1 MWALAQRPQQP
12 AALLLAEIHL
22 QPGEALP
29 RLPGYSRVFV
39 AARPD
44 GYGGVAILLADSW
57 KVAAALWRSD
67 AADGRL
73 WVRVQGALPGG
84 LPLFLGTAYLP
95 PQGSPGCP
103 EDVPAW
109 FLRHADV
116 LAEAEAAGAALHAM
130 DANGRTASLPDWP
143 DGDEDAGC
151 PARRSSDTA
160 APNSHGRQLLS
171 LCQSSAARICN
182 GRVPGTTSGDATS
195 FGSRGTG
202 RAVVDYWLASA
213 SLLPRLPTM
222 AVDSWGLAAQH
233 SDHATLL
240 LELAA
245 PPAVQRDST
254 AQQEHT
260 SAPPQQRQFELGTA
274 EQLAAAVALLAGT
287 QRQLDALAAAAESAA
302 SPAALEQL
310 AAAFAELMVET
321 LDGAGMRQ
329 RSSNG
334 GAQRPHSLP
343 RSLQRQYGIR
353 DARRAQR
360 NAVQQAAVAQQRGIG
375 PEQQDAALRREVGRC
390 RNRLKRRLV
399 AAWHKCQALRGE
411 KLEQLDKTDP
421 QAFFFRLKPQAAK
434 QLNLVPEDVA
444 RHFQHLLG
452 TAAQPP
458 AHRPP
463 PEPPPEPPPAT
474 SPVSPTTAASTA
486 APQPAL
492 PPAAPP
498 PATSPAPALP
508 AHASATTHPS
518 PAPPATSPTTAAST
532 AATQPDITTLA
543 ARLGSPITPA
553 EVAAF
558 ASQAKPR
565 KAVAGEL
572 PPWFLKAAAEQLAPV
587 LAAVYT
593 AWRRVGQLATP
604 DALSIIAPI
613 LKPGGDPTSCSSLRG
628 IAIGTMAAKL
638 YAAILE
644 QRISDWA
651 EASNFRAAGQF
662 GFRRQRGTAQAALV
676 LRALQDQHRLRGQQ
690 LWGCFVDFKQ
700 AYDRVP
706 REQLWQK
713 LAARGVDTAWLAAA
727 QALYSNVPMSV
738 RTSAGLSPCFQ
749 AVTGLKQGCPLS
761 PTLFGLYIDDLEEE
775 LMAAARRGE
784 QLDLPSFLGSGGAA
798 VPPLLYADDMVL
810 LATSAAGLQR
820 QLNLLQQ
827 YCRQWGL
834 TVNID
839 KTKLML
845 LSGRRTQHAAQQTA
859 EAAGLTFAGQQLAAV
874 TSFKYL
880 GIAFHSST
888 CLAGA
893 AAPARAQLARL
904 AMHNCRTRCAE
915 VGIEA
920 APVQLRLFGTMVDS
934 VLSHGAEVW
943 GVQLAAKAACCHRG
957 SAGSA
962 AEKLQLSYLRHL
974 LGVRQS
980 TPNAAL
986 LAETGERPLWQ
997 RWLRRAAKLW
1007 NKTLEER
1014 PGSLLQQALLSSVQ
1028 LADGAHPL
1036 AQQSWAAQLAAGL
1049 AAVGMQLDL
1058 QQPATVDLGELGEAA
1073 QRRQLAQLQEA
1084 LAKGGASRLE
1094 HYVHNVVGALN
1105 LAPAMFGQRETYL
1118 DAVRRRQDREAL
1130 AQLRT
1135 GSHWGAEESG
1145 RWTRRPREQ
1154 RVCPHCH
1161 DGIEDAPHMLLTRPL
1176 YAPLRLNFP
1185 DLFAEPHPP
1194 HRFLRQKPCRLAAFA
1209 AACHQ
1214 RWLTATVAL
1223 PAVPP

>member
-1 MWALAQRPQQP
+1 MTVTP
-12 AALLLAEIHL
+12 IK
-22 QPGEALP
+22 
-29 RLPGYSRVFV
+29 V
-39 AARPD
+39 
-44 GYGGVAILLADSW
+44 GGVGEQ
-57 KVAAALWRSD
+57 R
-67 AADGRL
+67 
-73 WVRVQGALPGG
+73 
-84 LPLFLGTAYLP
+84 
-95 PQGSPGCP
+95 
-103 EDVPAW
+103 
-109 FLRHADV
+109 
-116 LAEAEAAGAALHAM
+116 
-130 DANGRTASLPDWP
+130 
-143 DGDEDAGC
+143 
-151 PARRSSDTA
+151 
-160 APNSHGRQLLS
+160 
-171 LCQSSAARICN
+171 
-182 GRVPGTTSGDATS
+182 
-195 FGSRGTG
+195 
-202 RAVVDYWLASA
+202 
-213 SLLPRLPTM
+213 
-222 AVDSWGLAAQH
+222 QH

-411 KLEQLDKTDP
+411 KLEQLAKTDP

-508 AHASATTHPS
+508 AHTSATTHPSPAPPATSPTTAASTAAPQPALPPAAPPPATSPATALPAHTSATTHPS

-532 AATQPDITTLA
+532 AATQPDVTTLA

-749 AVTGLKQGCPLS
+749 AVTGLKQGCPLT

-1058 QQPATVDLGELGEAA
+1058 QQPAPVDLGELGEAA

-1135 GSHWGAEESG
+1135 GSHWGAEETG

-1161 DGIEDAPHMLLTRPL
+1161 DGIEDAPHMLLTCPL

>member
-44 GYGGVAILLADSW
+44 GYGGVSILLADSW

-103 EDVPAW
+103 EDVQAW

-233 SDHATLL
+233 SDHATI
-240 LELAA
+240 
-245 PPAVQRDST
+245 
-254 AQQEHT
+254 
-260 SAPPQQRQFELGTA
+260 PQ
-274 EQLAAAVALLAGT
+274 
-287 QRQLDALAAAAESAA
+287 D
-302 SPAALEQL
+302 
-310 AAAFAELMVET
+310 
-321 LDGAGMRQ
+321 
-329 RSSNG
+329 
-334 GAQRPHSLP
+334 
-343 RSLQRQYGIR
+343 
-353 DARRAQR
+353 
-360 NAVQQAAVAQQRGIG
+360 
-375 PEQQDAALRREVGRC
+375 
-390 RNRLKRRLV
+390 
-399 AAWHKCQALRGE
+399 
-411 KLEQLDKTDP
+411 
-421 QAFFFRLKPQAAK
+421 FFFRLKPQAAK

-508 AHASATTHPS
+508 AHTSATTHPSPAPPATSPTTAASTAATQPALPPAAPPPATSPATALPAHTSATTHPS

-532 AATQPDITTLA
+532 AATQPDVTTLA

-690 LWGCFVDFKQ
+690 LWVCFVDFKQ

-957 SAGSA
+957 SAGSE

-1058 QQPATVDLGELGEAA
+1058 QQPAPVDLGELGEAA

-1135 GSHWGAEESG
+1135 GSHWGAEETG

-1161 DGIEDAPHMLLTRPL
+1161 DGIEDAPHMLLTCPL

>member
-1 MWALAQRPQQP
+1 M
-12 AALLLAEIHL
+12 
-22 QPGEALP
+22 
-29 RLPGYSRVFV
+29 V
-39 AARPD
+39 A
-44 GYGGVAILLADSW
+44 
-57 KVAAALWRSD
+57 
-67 AADGRL
+67 
-73 WVRVQGALPGG
+73 
-84 LPLFLGTAYLP
+84 
-95 PQGSPGCP
+95 
-103 EDVPAW
+103 
-109 FLRHADV
+109 
-116 LAEAEAAGAALHAM
+116 
-130 DANGRTASLPDWP
+130 
-143 DGDEDAGC
+143 
-151 PARRSSDTA
+151 
-160 APNSHGRQLLS
+160 
-171 LCQSSAARICN
+171 
-182 GRVPGTTSGDATS
+182 
-195 FGSRGTG
+195 
-202 RAVVDYWLASA
+202 
-213 SLLPRLPTM
+213 
-222 AVDSWGLAAQH
+222 
-233 SDHATLL
+233 
-240 LELAA
+240 
-245 PPAVQRDST
+245 
-254 AQQEHT
+254 
-260 SAPPQQRQFELGTA
+260 
-274 EQLAAAVALLAGT
+274 
-287 QRQLDALAAAAESAA
+287 
-302 SPAALEQL
+302 
-310 AAAFAELMVET
+310 
-321 LDGAGMRQ
+321 
-329 RSSNG
+329 
-334 GAQRPHSLP
+334 
-343 RSLQRQYGIR
+343 
-353 DARRAQR
+353 
-360 NAVQQAAVAQQRGIG
+360 AVQQR
-375 PEQQDAALRREVGRC
+375 
-390 RNRLKRRLV
+390 
-399 AAWHKCQALRGE
+399 
-411 KLEQLDKTDP
+411 
-421 QAFFFRLKPQAAK
+421 
-434 QLNLVPEDVA
+434 
-444 RHFQHLLG
+444 HLLLQLLVQHG
-452 TAAQPP
+452 TRRQQHDL
-458 AHRPP
+458 HRHRQLI
-463 PEPPPEPPPAT
+463 
-474 SPVSPTTAASTA
+474 V
-486 APQPAL
+486 Q
-492 PPAAPP
+492 
-498 PATSPAPALP
+498 
-508 AHASATTHPS
+508 
-518 PAPPATSPTTAAST
+518 
-532 AATQPDITTLA
+532 
-543 ARLGSPITPA
+543 
-553 EVAAF
+553 
-558 ASQAKPR
+558 ASQ
-565 KAVAGEL
+565 
-572 PPWFLKAAAEQLAPV
+572 
-587 LAAVYT
+587 
-593 AWRRVGQLATP
+593 
-604 DALSIIAPI
+604 I
-613 LKPGGDPTSCSSLRG
+613 
-628 IAIGTMAAKL
+628 
-638 YAAILE
+638 
-644 QRISDWA
+644 
-651 EASNFRAAGQF
+651 
-662 GFRRQRGTAQAALV
+662 
-676 LRALQDQHRLRGQQ
+676 H
-690 LWGCFVDFKQ
+690 FVDFKQ

-810 LATSAAGLQR
+810 LATSAVGLQR

-1058 QQPATVDLGELGEAA
+1058 QQPAPVDLGELGEAE

-1135 GSHWGAEESG
+1135 GSHWGAEETG

-1161 DGIEDAPHMLLTRPL
+1161 DGIEDAPHMLLTCPL

-1209 AACHQ
+1209 SACHQ